1 MPRVARSCKV
11 PHWDDVYIKDT
22 SSYVE
27 DKFILVES
35 SAPMPLLLCSRRSRR
50 PALSNTPPRGR
61 RASHCDSSSRSRR
74 PRSEYVKSYE
84 IHHRA
89 HIFPSSDALCRPSLL
104 PSWGPFHPILWL
116 SPQSHPLHSFIHS
129 SRVCVCV
136 CVSSNRVASQRR
148 NNKITNKQTEK
159 NNTDREQP
167 GGGGASAAISLCGQ

>member
-1 MPRVARSCKV
+1 VPRVARSCKV

-50 PALSNTPPRGR
+50 RLRLPALSNTPPRGR

-89 HIFPSSDALCRPSLL
+89 HIFPSSIALCRPSFL
-104 PSWGPFHPILWL
+104 PGGLSILFLWL
-116 SPQSHPLHSFIHS
+116 SPQYHPLHSFIHH
-129 SRVCVCV
+129 VCVCV
-136 CVSSNRVASQRR
+136 CVCVRVSRPIASQV
-148 NNKITNKQTEK
+148 KEETTK
-159 NNTDREQP
+159 
-167 GGGGASAAISLCGQ
+167 